1 MKCRILN
8 LKDIKNFSSPFRSQ
22 VDLSKSKRVNS
33 QRRQGKG
40 WRGFGTFYKTEKL
53 SKLYTVFMYSIA
65 AGKERQNA
73 TVFTQWRAFY
83 VHGARRKAN

>member
-1 MKCRILN
+1 MKFRLLN
-8 LKDIKNFSSPFRSQ
+8 LKDIKNFRSPFGSQ
-22 VDLSKSKRVNS
+22 VDLNEFKRVNN

-40 WRGFGTFYKTEKL
+40 WRAFRTFYKTEKL

-65 AGKERQNA
+65 TGKGRQNA